1 MMQRDLKLA
10 IRKWVRRTGFD
21 VIRLQSEKPPQYGR
35 FAVVD
40 SCQIPNL
47 GFLLDFFFGDVAV
60 GTFVEVGAFDGY
72 TYSNTWGLAAAGWR
86 GFYIEPVASHAAQC
100 RRVHS
105 THPHVTVSNL
115 AISDRSGE
123 IALRLDGELTTA
135 VHEDVR
141 PPSPDRDGLQ
151 SSGDETHVWATTLDS
166 YLETKHVEP
175 GFEVLVVDVE
185 GSEDRVFRG
194 FDIDHW
200 HPSMMIIETTEL
212 HPMAHGHRSAG
223 AALVRQLQA
232 AGYAIQ
238 YKDTSNTIFVDH
250 ESSIRAFNR
259 ADRPERA

>member
-100 RRVHS
+100 RRGQFAS
-105 THPHVTVSNL
+105 PPLPPTHPPVS
-115 AISDRSGE
+115 
-123 IALRLDGELTTA
+123 
-135 VHEDVR
+135 
-141 PPSPDRDGLQ
+141 
-151 SSGDETHVWATTLDS
+151 
-166 YLETKHVEP
+166 
-175 GFEVLVVDVE
+175 
-185 GSEDRVFRG
+185 
-194 FDIDHW
+194 
-200 HPSMMIIETTEL
+200 
-212 HPMAHGHRSAG
+212 
-223 AALVRQLQA
+223 
-232 AGYAIQ
+232 
-238 YKDTSNTIFVDH
+238 
-250 ESSIRAFNR
+250 
-259 ADRPERA
+259 